1 MSDAAALDVFDR
13 RESEVRGY
21 IRAFPTVFDRASGST
36 LVDVDG
42 REYLDFFAGAGVLNY
57 GHNNP
62 AFTRALVGYLEHG
75 GIIHGLDMATS
86 AKKAFIEAFEQY
98 VLTPRGLDHKLQFTG
113 PTGANAVEAALKV
126 ARQAT
131 GRSNVV
137 AFTNAFHGLSIGAL
151 AATGNSTYRDA
162 AGIALGDITRL
173 PYDGYLGA
181 DVDTLDLLEK
191 MLDDPGSGL
200 DLPAAVIVEAVQ
212 GEGGINVASV
222 SWLQRLRE
230 LTAARGILLILDEIQ
245 AGVGRT
251 GTFFA
256 FEAAGIVP
264 DIVTVSK
271 SISGSGL
278 PMSLVLLR
286 PEVDVWKPGAH
297 TGTFRGNNLAFVSAR
312 VALETYWA
320 DSAFTDGVAAKSA
333 LLRAELDRIAADHP
347 ELGPRAARPRPH
359 VRARLR
365 QRPHARGAH
374 LGRGVPPRAHHRDI
388 RRLRRGAQVPAGTHD
403 HRRRTHPRPR
413 DRAREPRRGARP
425 LTARASARKLDRVR
439 DDLGDAFVVEVVD
452 VARRDDRDV
461 ASGIGVPGEAVDHD
475 AVLAH
480 DGAEALELGRHAGEV
495 LRGALAGLLHG
506 LAPDQRVRADEC
518 PDDVVGEVGQR
529 DLEAVAR
536 ERAGDLL
543 GREVGHDVHSP
554 ALSRGIPR
562 ACG

>member
-1 MSDAAALDVFDR
+1 MSDPAALDVFDR

-21 IRAFPTVFDRASGST
+21 IRAFPTVFDRAVGST
-36 LVDVDG
+36 LIDADG

-62 AFTRALVGYLEHG
+62 VLVRALVEYLERG
-75 GIIHGLDMATS
+75 GILHGIDMATS
-86 AKKAFIEAFEQY
+86 AKKAFIEAFERF
-98 VLTPRGLDHKLQFTG
+98 VLEPRGLDHKFQFTG

-137 AFTNAFHGLSIGAL
+137 AFTNGFHGLSLGAL
-151 AATGNSTYRDA
+151 AATGNSHYRAA
-162 AGIALGDITRL
+162 AGVGLDDIARL
-173 PYDGYLGA
+173 PYDGYLGP
-181 DVDTLDLLEK
+181 DVDTLDLFEK

-222 SWLQRLRE
+222 PWLQRLRE

-251 GTFFA
+251 GWFFA

-297 TGTFRGNNLAFVSAR
+297 TGTFRGNNLAFASAR

-320 DSAFTDGVAAKSA
+320 DSAFTDAIAAKSE
-333 LLRAELDRIAADHP
+333 LLRGELEQIAAEHP
-347 ELGPRAARPRPH
+347 DLGFVVRGRGLMYGLACDRDRGLAGRISKAAF
-359 VRARLR
+359 
-365 QRPHARGAH
+365 ARGLVIETSGAFDEV
-374 LGRGVPPRAHHRDI
+374 LKFLPALTITDDE
-388 RRLRRGAQVPAGTHD
+388 LRRGLGIV
-403 HRRRTHPRPR
+403 
-413 DRAREPRRGARP
+413 RE
-425 LTARASARKLDRVR
+425 SLD
-439 DDLGDAFVVEVVD
+439 A
-452 VARRDDRDV
+452 
-461 ASGIGVPGEAVDHD
+461 
-475 AVLAH
+475 
-480 DGAEALELGRHAGEV
+480 
-495 LRGALAGLLHG
+495 ALAG
-506 LAPDQRVRADEC
+506 
-518 PDDVVGEVGQR
+518 
-529 DLEAVAR
+529 
-536 ERAGDLL
+536 
-543 GREVGHDVHSP
+543 
-554 ALSRGIPR
+554 
-562 ACG
+562 

>member
-1 MSDAAALDVFDR
+1 MSGAAALDSTSLDVFDR

-21 IRAFPTVFDRASGST
+21 VRAFPTVFDRASGST
-36 LVDVDG
+36 LVDADG

-62 AFTRALVGYLEHG
+62 AFTRAIIEYLERD

-86 AKKAFIEAFEQY
+86 AKRAFIEAFERL
-98 VLTPRGLDHKLQFTG
+98 VLAPRGLDHKLQFTG

-137 AFTNAFHGLSIGAL
+137 AFTNAFHGLSLGSL
-151 AATGNSTYRDA
+151 AATGNSHYREA
-162 AGIALGDITRL
+162 AGVALGDIARL

-181 DVDTLDLLEK
+181 GVDTLDLFEK

-212 GEGGINVASV
+212 GEGGINVAGPQ
-222 SWLQRLRE
+222 WLQRLRAITE
-230 LTAARGILLILDEIQ
+230 ARGILLILDEIQ

-251 GTFFA
+251 GAFFA
-256 FEAAGIVP
+256 FEESGIVP

-333 LLRAELDRIAADHP
+333 LLRTELEQVAAEHPDLGFVVRGRGLMYGIACDADRALAGRVSKAAF
-347 ELGPRAARPRPH
+347 
-359 VRARLR
+359 
-365 QRPHARGAH
+365 ARGLVIETSGAH
-374 LGRGVPPRAHHRDI
+374 DEVLKFLPALTITEDE
-388 RRLRRGAQVPAGTHD
+388 LRRGLAIV
-403 HRRRTHPRPR
+403 
-413 DRAREPRRGARP
+413 RESLA
-425 LTARASARKLDRVR
+425 
-439 DDLGDAFVVEVVD
+439 E
-452 VARRDDRDV
+452 
-461 ASGIGVPGEAVDHD
+461 
-475 AVLAH
+475 VLA
-480 DGAEALELGRHAGEV
+480 G
-495 LRGALAGLLHG
+495 
-506 LAPDQRVRADEC
+506 
-518 PDDVVGEVGQR
+518 
-529 DLEAVAR
+529 
-536 ERAGDLL
+536 
-543 GREVGHDVHSP
+543 
-554 ALSRGIPR
+554 
-562 ACG
+562 

>member
-347 ELGPRAARPRPH
+347 ELGLVPR
-359 VRARLR
+359 
-365 QRPHARGAH
+365 
-374 LGRGVPPRAHHRDI
+374 GRGLMYGLACDGDRTLAGRI
-388 RRLRRGAQVPAGTHD
+388 SAEAFRRGLIIETSGAFDEVLKFLPALTITDDELTRGL
-403 HRRRTHPRPR
+403 
-413 DRAREPRRGARP
+413 AIVRES
-425 LTARASARKLDRVR
+425 L
-439 DDLGDAFVVEVVD
+439 
-452 VARRDDRDV
+452 
-461 ASGIGVPGEAVDHD
+461 D
-475 AVLAH
+475 AVLA
-480 DGAEALELGRHAGEV
+480 R
-495 LRGALAGLLHG
+495 
-506 LAPDQRVRADEC
+506 
-518 PDDVVGEVGQR
+518 
-529 DLEAVAR
+529 
-536 ERAGDLL
+536 
-543 GREVGHDVHSP
+543 
-554 ALSRGIPR
+554 
-562 ACG
+562 

>member
-1 MSDAAALDVFDR
+1 MSGPAAALEASALEVFDR

-21 IRAFPTVFDRASGST
+21 IRAFPTVFDRAVGST
-36 LVDVDG
+36 LVDADG

-62 AFTRALVGYLEHG
+62 AFTRALIEYLERD

-86 AKKAFIEAFEQY
+86 AKKAFIEAFERH
-98 VLTPRGLDHKLQFTG
+98 VLEPRGLDHKLQFTG

-131 GRSNVV
+131 GRTTVV
-137 AFTNAFHGLSIGAL
+137 AFTNAFHGLSLGSL
-151 AATGNSTYRDA
+151 AATGNSHYREA
-162 AGIALGDITRL
+162 AGVALGDIARL

-181 DVDTLDLLEK
+181 DVDTLDLFEK

-212 GEGGINVASV
+212 GEGGINVASAP
-222 SWLQRLRE
+222 WLRRLRAITE
-230 LTAARGILLILDEIQ
+230 ARGILLILDEIQ

-256 FEAAGIVP
+256 FEHAGIVP

-320 DSAFTDGVAAKSA
+320 DSALTDGVAAKGE
-333 LLRAELDRIAADHP
+333 LLRAELERIASEHP
-347 ELGPRAARPRPH
+347 EQGFVVRGRGLMQGIACDADRTLAGRISKAAF
-359 VRARLR
+359 
-365 QRPHARGAH
+365 QRGLIIETSGAFDEVLKFLPALTITEDELARGLAI
-374 LGRGVPPRAHHRDI
+374 V
-388 RRLRRGAQVPAGTHD
+388 
-403 HRRRTHPRPR
+403 
-413 DRAREPRRGARP
+413 RES
-425 LTARASARKLDRVR
+425 L
-439 DDLGDAFVVEVVD
+439 
-452 VARRDDRDV
+452 
-461 ASGIGVPGEAVDHD
+461 
-475 AVLAH
+475 
-480 DGAEALELGRHAGEV
+480 AEALAG
-495 LRGALAGLLHG
+495 
-506 LAPDQRVRADEC
+506 
-518 PDDVVGEVGQR
+518 
-529 DLEAVAR
+529 
-536 ERAGDLL
+536 
-543 GREVGHDVHSP
+543 
-554 ALSRGIPR
+554 
-562 ACG
+562 

>member
-1 MSDAAALDVFDR
+1 MSDPAALDVFDR

-21 IRAFPTVFDRASGST
+21 IRAFPTVFDRAVGST
-36 LVDVDG
+36 LIDADG

-62 AFTRALVGYLEHG
+62 VLVRALVEYLERG
-75 GIIHGLDMATS
+75 GILHGLDMATS
-86 AKKAFIEAFEQY
+86 AKKAFIEAFERF
-98 VLTPRGLDHKLQFTG
+98 VLEPRGLDHKLQFTG

-137 AFTNAFHGLSIGAL
+137 AFTNGFHGLSLGAL
-151 AATGNSTYRDA
+151 AATGNSHYRAA
-162 AGIALGDITRL
+162 AGVGLDDIARL
-173 PYDGYLGA
+173 PYDGYLGP
-181 DVDTLDLLEK
+181 DVDTLDLFEK

-222 SWLQRLRE
+222 PWLQRLRE

-251 GTFFA
+251 GWFFA

-297 TGTFRGNNLAFVSAR
+297 TGTFRGNNLGFASAR

-320 DSAFTDGVAAKSA
+320 DSAFTDAIAAKSE
-333 LLRAELDRIAADHP
+333 LLRGELEQIAAEYPD
-347 ELGPRAARPRPH
+347 LGFVVRGRGLMYGLACDRDRGLAGRISKAAF
-359 VRARLR
+359 
-365 QRPHARGAH
+365 ARGLVIETSGAFDEV
-374 LGRGVPPRAHHRDI
+374 LKFLPALTITDDE
-388 RRLRRGAQVPAGTHD
+388 LRRGLGIV
-403 HRRRTHPRPR
+403 
-413 DRAREPRRGARP
+413 RE
-425 LTARASARKLDRVR
+425 SLD
-439 DDLGDAFVVEVVD
+439 A
-452 VARRDDRDV
+452 
-461 ASGIGVPGEAVDHD
+461 
-475 AVLAH
+475 
-480 DGAEALELGRHAGEV
+480 
-495 LRGALAGLLHG
+495 ALAG
-506 LAPDQRVRADEC
+506 
-518 PDDVVGEVGQR
+518 
-529 DLEAVAR
+529 
-536 ERAGDLL
+536 
-543 GREVGHDVHSP
+543 
-554 ALSRGIPR
+554 
-562 ACG
+562 

>member
-1 MSDAAALDVFDR
+1 MSSAVALDVFDR

-21 IRAFPTVFDRASGST
+21 VRAFPTVFDRAEGST
-36 LVDVDG
+36 IVDADG

-62 AFTRALVGYLEHG
+62 AFTRALVEYLERG

-86 AKKAFIEAFEQY
+86 AKKAFIEAFEQL
-98 VLTPRGLDHKLQFTG
+98 VLAPRGLDHKLQFTG

-137 AFTNAFHGLSIGAL
+137 AFTNAFHGLSLGGL
-151 AATGNSTYRDA
+151 ATTGNRHYRAA
-162 AGIALGDITRL
+162 AGVGLDDVTRL

-181 DVDTLDLLEK
+181 GVDTLDLFEK

-212 GEGGINVASV
+212 GEGGINVASPA
-222 SWLQRLRE
+222 WLQRLRAITE
-230 LTAARGILLILDEIQ
+230 ARGILLILDEIQ

-251 GTFFA
+251 GAFFA
-256 FEAAGIVP
+256 FEESGIVP

-320 DSAFTDGVAAKSA
+320 DGAFMEDVAAKSA
-333 LLRAELDRIAADHP
+333 LLRAELDAIAAEHP
-347 ELGPRAARPRPH
+347 EQGFVVRGRGLFRGIACDADRTLAGRVSKAAFERGL
-359 VRARLR
+359 VIETS
-365 QRPHARGAH
+365 GAH
-374 LGRGVPPRAHHRDI
+374 DEVLKFLPALTITEDE
-388 RRLRRGAQVPAGTHD
+388 LRRGLAIV
-403 HRRRTHPRPR
+403 
-413 DRAREPRRGARP
+413 RESLA
-425 LTARASARKLDRVR
+425 
-439 DDLGDAFVVEVVD
+439 
-452 VARRDDRDV
+452 
-461 ASGIGVPGEAVDHD
+461 
-475 AVLAH
+475 AVLA
-480 DGAEALELGRHAGEV
+480 G
-495 LRGALAGLLHG
+495 
-506 LAPDQRVRADEC
+506 
-518 PDDVVGEVGQR
+518 
-529 DLEAVAR
+529 
-536 ERAGDLL
+536 
-543 GREVGHDVHSP
+543 
-554 ALSRGIPR
+554 
-562 ACG
+562 

>member
-1 MSDAAALDVFDR
+1 MSDPAALDVFDR

-21 IRAFPTVFDRASGST
+21 IRAFPTVFDRAVGST
-36 LVDVDG
+36 LIDADG

-62 AFTRALVGYLEHG
+62 VLVRALVEYLERG
-75 GIIHGLDMATS
+75 GILHGLDMATS
-86 AKKAFIEAFEQY
+86 AKKAFIEAFERF
-98 VLTPRGLDHKLQFTG
+98 VLEPRGLDHRLQFTG

-137 AFTNAFHGLSIGAL
+137 AFTNGFHGLSLGAL
-151 AATGNSTYRDA
+151 AATGNSHYRAA
-162 AGIALGDITRL
+162 AGVGLDDIARL
-173 PYDGYLGA
+173 PYDGYLGP
-181 DVDTLDLLEK
+181 DVDTLDLFEK

-222 SWLQRLRE
+222 PWLQRLRE

-251 GTFFA
+251 GWFFA

-297 TGTFRGNNLAFVSAR
+297 TGTFRGNNLAFASAR

-320 DSAFTDGVAAKSA
+320 DSAFTDAIAAKSE
-333 LLRAELDRIAADHP
+333 LLRGELDQIAAEYPD
-347 ELGPRAARPRPH
+347 LGLVVRGRGLMYGLACDRDRGLAGRISKAAF
-359 VRARLR
+359 
-365 QRPHARGAH
+365 ARGLVIETSGAFDEV
-374 LGRGVPPRAHHRDI
+374 LKFLPALTITDDE
-388 RRLRRGAQVPAGTHD
+388 LRRGLGIV
-403 HRRRTHPRPR
+403 
-413 DRAREPRRGARP
+413 RE
-425 LTARASARKLDRVR
+425 SLD
-439 DDLGDAFVVEVVD
+439 A
-452 VARRDDRDV
+452 
-461 ASGIGVPGEAVDHD
+461 
-475 AVLAH
+475 
-480 DGAEALELGRHAGEV
+480 
-495 LRGALAGLLHG
+495 ALAG
-506 LAPDQRVRADEC
+506 
-518 PDDVVGEVGQR
+518 
-529 DLEAVAR
+529 
-536 ERAGDLL
+536 
-543 GREVGHDVHSP
+543 
-554 ALSRGIPR
+554 
-562 ACG
+562 

>member
-1 MSDAAALDVFDR
+1 MSDPAALDVFDR

-21 IRAFPTVFDRASGST
+21 IRAFPTVFDRAVGST
-36 LVDVDG
+36 LIDADG

-62 AFTRALVGYLEHG
+62 VLVRALVEYLERG
-75 GIIHGLDMATS
+75 GILHGLDMATS
-86 AKKAFIEAFEQY
+86 AKKAFIEAFERF
-98 VLTPRGLDHKLQFTG
+98 VLEPRGLDHKLQFTG

-137 AFTNAFHGLSIGAL
+137 AFTNGFHGLSLGAL
-151 AATGNSTYRDA
+151 AATGNSHYRAA
-162 AGIALGDITRL
+162 AGVGLDDIARL
-173 PYDGYLGA
+173 PYDGYLGP
-181 DVDTLDLLEK
+181 DVDTLDLFEK

-222 SWLQRLRE
+222 PWLQRLRE

-251 GTFFA
+251 GWFFA

-297 TGTFRGNNLAFVSAR
+297 TGTFRGNNLAFASAR

-320 DSAFTDGVAAKSA
+320 DSAFTDAIAAKSE
-333 LLRAELDRIAADHP
+333 LLRGELEQIADEYPDLGFVVRGRGLMYGLACDRDRGLAGRISKAAF
-347 ELGPRAARPRPH
+347 
-359 VRARLR
+359 
-365 QRPHARGAH
+365 ARG
-374 LGRGVPPRAHHRDI
+374 LVI
-388 RRLRRGAQVPAGTHD
+388 ETSGAFD
-403 HRRRTHPRPR
+403 
-413 DRAREPRRGARP
+413 
-425 LTARASARKLDRVR
+425 
-439 DDLGDAFVVEVVD
+439 
-452 VARRDDRDV
+452 
-461 ASGIGVPGEAVDHD
+461 
-475 AVLAH
+475 
-480 DGAEALELGRHAGEV
+480 EV
-495 LRGALAGLLHG
+495 LKFLPALTITDDELQRGLGIVRESLDAALAG
-506 LAPDQRVRADEC
+506 
-518 PDDVVGEVGQR
+518 
-529 DLEAVAR
+529 
-536 ERAGDLL
+536 
-543 GREVGHDVHSP
+543 
-554 ALSRGIPR
+554 
-562 ACG
+562 